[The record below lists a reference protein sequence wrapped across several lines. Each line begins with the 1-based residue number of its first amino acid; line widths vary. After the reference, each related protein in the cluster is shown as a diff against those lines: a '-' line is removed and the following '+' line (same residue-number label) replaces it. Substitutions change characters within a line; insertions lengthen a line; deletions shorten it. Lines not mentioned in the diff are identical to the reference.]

1 MENVCELCQLYSP
14 SGCAKLSKESCLKEA
29 LHILRG
35 NVTNGDMIKTMFPN
49 IVCETYE
56 DDYGNKYVV
65 WTLDGKNHHQFEL
78 AWWKAPYKT
87 ESEK

>member
-35 NVTNGDMIKTMFPN
+35 NVTNGDMIKTLFPN
-49 IVCETYE
+49 IDVRLFT
-56 DDYGNKYVV
+56 DANIVQVKM
-65 WTLDGKNHHQFEL
+65 FEL
-78 AWWKAPYKT
+78 DSYWWNAPYKRGDT
-87 ESEK
+87 E